1 MSGWL
6 ETYRGTVSRWEVDH
20 NDHLTVAYYFARIAD
35 AGLGALEAI
44 GLGADYA
51 AHERRA
57 CVTVDCY
64 ARYPRELRVGDILH
78 IESCVRGRG
87 PVSGWGVDTNAHL
100 TVAYYFARLADAGL
114 GALEALGLGADY
126 AAHERRACVT
136 VDCYARYS
144 RELRVGDILHIES
157 GVGGVEPAAL
167 VLGHKL
173 FNSETGEVCTT
184 VEQQVGHVELVG
196 RAAVPLTAAQR
207 RAAEARRVPW
217 DGPARERRPRPRGL
231 EGFLDSA
238 RDTVKPWELDVL
250 GHSALP
256 FYIHRFSAANGH
268 AIAAFGMTP
277 AYLRDQ
283 RRGFSTFE
291 FQLALGAPLGPG
303 DPVRVRSALLHVGTS
318 SMRLLHVMTNERS
331 GERVATLEQLGVH
344 LDMDARRPTPLPEA
358 LREKARAVLV
368 PTGD

>member
-35 AGLGALEAI
+35 AGLGVLEAS
-44 GLGADYA
+44 GLGAEYA
-51 AHERRA
+51 ARGRRA
-57 CVTVDCY
+57 CVTADCY
-64 ARYPRELRVGDILH
+64 V
-78 IESCVRGRG
+78 
-87 PVSGWGVDTNAHL
+87 
-100 TVAYYFARLADAGL
+100 
-114 GALEALGLGADY
+114 
-126 AAHERRACVT
+126 
-136 VDCYARYS
+136 RYS

-157 GVGGVEPAAL
+157 GVIDVEAADL
-167 VLGHKL
+167 VLGHKV

-184 VEQQVGHVELVG
+184 VEQRVGHVELAG
-196 RAAVPLTAAQR
+196 RAAVPLTGAQR

-217 DGPARERRPRPRGL
+217 DGPPRERRPRPRAL
-231 EGFLDSA
+231 DGFLDSA

-250 GHSALP
+250 GQSALP

-277 AYLRDQ
+277 AYMRAE

-291 FQLALGAPLGPG
+291 FQLALGAPLAPG
-303 DPVRVRSALLHVGTS
+303 DPVRVRSAVLHVGRS
-318 SMRLLHVMTNERS
+318 SMRLLHVMTNERG

-344 LDMDARRPTPLPEA
+344 LDMDARRPTPLPDA
-358 LREKARAVLV
+358 PAGREPQRFPVCRSQWSPTSLAVAHQT
-368 PTGD
+368 PRWRFTKRINRRSMRSRDGWPIT

>member
-35 AGLGALEAI
+35 AGLGALQAI
-44 GLGADYA
+44 
-51 AHERRA
+51 
-57 CVTVDCY
+57 
-64 ARYPRELRVGDILH
+64 
-78 IESCVRGRG
+78 
-87 PVSGWGVDTNAHL
+87 
-100 TVAYYFARLADAGL
+100 
-114 GALEALGLGADY
+114 GLGADY

-184 VEQQVGHVELVG
+184 VEQRVGHVELVG

>member
-6 ETYRGTVSRWEVDH
+6 ETYRGTVSRWEVDQT
-20 NDHLTVAYYFARIAD
+20 DHLTVAYYSARIAD

-51 AHERRA
+51 AHGRRA
-57 CVTVDCY
+57 C
-64 ARYPRELRVGDILH
+64 G
-78 IESCVRGRG
+78 
-87 PVSGWGVDTNAHL
+87 
-100 TVAYYFARLADAGL
+100 
-114 GALEALGLGADY
+114 
-126 AAHERRACVT
+126 T

-291 FQLALGAPLGPG
+291 FQLALGPRQTATLSP
-303 DPVRVRSALLHVGTS
+303 RVRAAHSSVAPTS
-318 SMRLLHVMTNERS
+318 ELPSHAEIIY
-331 GERVATLEQLGVH
+331 
-344 LDMDARRPTPLPEA
+344 PL
-358 LREKARAVLV
+358 
-368 PTGD
+368 